1 MAINY
6 SKIPH
11 EDVTD
16 TYLYTNLPKHFFERL
31 AAGDITLDMFLVLAW
46 IWNHAGYKTG
56 IARRASAAMIR
67 DDVWSPR
74 VIREKDRPT
83 LRAVRRILRRLQLCG
98 FIATPKDYVND
109 TNYPICACG
118 FVVSVVVEGVRRKFA
133 LRPKPLKSYRE
144 ALKGDDRLIDT
155 VFDTPDDTPLT
166 DPSPTH
172 DRPATAPCPAA
183 DRPPDPS
190 LSCKQINQVET
201 GVAGVGSVTSQQVQQ
216 QQPALRADA
225 AAAAGL
231 HNNSQEANDRIAKL
245 ENEYKPEPEA
255 SNVPANLAT
264 ANILWDYLGKPA
276 GQNPAKWAASLGLLG
291 QDYDLLDLF
300 RYAFQ
305 VNRKWG
311 EKLRAAKHP
320 VKYLESVLPH
330 ILEDYSSWSM
340 KKQEKVKS
348 YKPRCQE
355 IDNDPLEGLT
365 PPDQD
370 NQTPSVDIEDE

>member
-1 MAINY
+1 
-6 SKIPH
+6 
-11 EDVTD
+11 
-16 TYLYTNLPKHFFERL
+16 
-31 AAGDITLDMFLVLAW
+31 AA
-46 IWNHAGYKTG
+46 
-56 IARRASAAMIR
+56 
-67 DDVWSPR
+67 
-74 VIREKDRPT
+74 
-83 LRAVRRILRRLQLCG
+83 
-98 FIATPKDYVND
+98 
-109 TNYPICACG
+109 
-118 FVVSVVVEGVRRKFA
+118 
-133 LRPKPLKSYRE
+133 
-144 ALKGDDRLIDT
+144 
-155 VFDTPDDTPLT
+155 
-166 DPSPTH
+166 
-172 DRPATAPCPAA
+172 
-183 DRPPDPS
+183 
-190 LSCKQINQVET
+190 
-201 GVAGVGSVTSQQVQQ
+201 
-216 QQPALRADA
+216 A

-231 HNNSQEANDRIAKL
+231 YKNSQEANDKIAKL

-264 ANILWDYLGKPA
+264 ANILCDYLGKPA

-370 NQTPSVDIEDE
+370 NQTESVDIEEEE